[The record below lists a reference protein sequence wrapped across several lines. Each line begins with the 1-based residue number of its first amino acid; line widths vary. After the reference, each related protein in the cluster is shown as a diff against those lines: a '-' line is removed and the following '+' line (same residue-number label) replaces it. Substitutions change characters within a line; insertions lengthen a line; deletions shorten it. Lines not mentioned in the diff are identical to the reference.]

1 MDMISTSSILAKLK
15 SSSLSNSR
23 VITDIV
29 ITRPDKGN
37 VVAMLNRSD
46 YNNKVLAI
54 LEDSSKFSTLAPQLT
69 NTIGS
74 ERPFASWIVRK
85 SVKW

>member
-1 MDMISTSSILAKLK
+1 MISTICSSILAKLK

-23 VITDIV
+23 VIRDIV

-54 LEDSSKFSTLAPQLT
+54 LEDSLKFSTLAPQIT
-69 NTIGS
+69 NKMGS
-74 ERPFASWIVRK
+74 ESSFVS
-85 SVKW
+85 